1 MAIDLLEKLAEL
13 PVPPPPAQEPFD
25 RAVHQRI
32 NQRLLV
38 EQITDFFLKGCGF
51 AAAHFAKAVV
61 GCLRLTVTGKFED
74 PKNRGNR
81 GPGE

>member
-25 RAVHQRI
+25 RAVHRRI

-38 EQITDFFLKGCGF
+38 GQIFDFSLRGCGF
-51 AAAHFAKAVV
+51 AAIHFAKAVV
-61 GCLRLTVTGKFED
+61 GCLRLTVTGKFDD
-74 PKNRGNR
+74 PKNRGTR
-81 GPGE
+81 PQ